1 MSLRPQPE
9 LSYPE
14 RLATFEG
21 YWHDAEA
28 TARQLAATGHVYDR
42 PPLEALEEGSRCISC
57 AAFVPRV
64 ASIRIL
70 EGPIG
75 EHATGYEHHPARG
88 FNLHHPKCIYLQSRI
103 PLEVRVESAGTSA
116 QFVDL
121 KSRFERMST
130 YPSSMTRE
138 HTGTIATAQTS
149 SFFSLPTELRLQ
161 IYSYIMPKL
170 DSNSS
175 IVALND
181 SGRILTETAFK
192 KIGRRDTT
200 KTNLLRTCHAIYDEA
215 IDVIY
220 SNITYRFVTSKVL
233 YMFLRRIGHR
243 GRQLLK
249 SIDLECGWREDA
261 ITLALLASCPKLQ
274 SITLRFSRPWL
285 IYQSAPIWVLDGV
298 GCLLQ
303 LRGLEVVKLEQAY
316 EGKPFLS
323 LASKDGKL
331 VESELKRPRGA
342 KGSVRWISGTI
353 DI

>member
-1 MSLRPQPE
+1 MFLPPQPE
-9 LSYPE
+9 LSYPQ

-21 YWHDAEA
+21 YWDEAEA

-42 PPLEALEEGSRCISC
+42 PPLEALEEGSRCVSC
-57 AAFVPRV
+57 AAFVPRF
-64 ASIRIL
+64 ASLRIL

-75 EHATGYEHHPARG
+75 ENVAGYENHPARG
-88 FNLHHPKCIYLQSRI
+88 FNLHHPKCIYLQTRI
-103 PLEVRVESAGTSA
+103 PLEVRVESAGASA
-116 QFVDL
+116 QFGDL

-130 YPSSMTRE
+130 YQSINTRQR
-138 HTGTIATAQTS
+138 TTATAAAQTS
-149 SFFSLPTELRLQ
+149 SFFTLPTELRLQ
-161 IYSYIMPKL
+161 IYSYILPKL
-170 DSNSS
+170 DSNTG

-181 SGRILTETAFK
+181 TGRILTETAFK
-192 KIGRRDTT
+192 KKGRRDTT
-200 KTNLLRTCHAIYDEA
+200 KTNLLGTCHAIYDEA

-220 SNITYRFVTSKVL
+220 SNITYRFATSKVL

-249 SIDLECGWREDA
+249 SVDLLCGFREDA

-298 GCLLQ
+298 ACLLQ
-303 LRGLEVVKLEQAY
+303 VSGLEEVKLEQAY

-323 LASKDGKL
+323 LASKDGQL

-342 KGSVRWISGTI
+342 KGSVRWINGII
-353 DI
+353 DA